1 MIYKLNFNVVKQMLR
16 KNLKKREILTCIR
29 YTKGKIQFTDSYSF
43 LELNNLK
50 HDVEFTIDVFSGRLD
65 IAGSYPNVDNIKPAT
80 SKLHKVD
87 NISIT
92 VNDGITYYVINN
104 LRYFDKGKV
113 DILFKTIGKKIT
125 DFEKVLQVH
134 SDTPML
140 VVDIDGLYIM
150 TLGVIP
156 RESDNS

>member
-1 MIYKLNFNVVKQMLR
+1 MVYKINFNVVKQMLR
-16 KNLKKREILTCIR
+16 KNLKKRKILTCVR

-50 HDVEFTIDVFSGRLD
+50 HDEEFTLDVFSGN
-65 IAGSYPNVDNIKPAT
+65 ISIKSPYPDVDRVKPDS
-80 SKLHKVD
+80 SKLIKVD
-87 NISIT
+87 NISLTI
-92 VNDGITYYVINN
+92 NDGITYYVINN
-104 LRYFDKGKV
+104 HRCFNKRNV

-134 SDTPML
+134 RDTPML
-140 VVDIDGLYIM
+140 VVDVDGLYIM

-156 RESDNS
+156 REWDNS

>member
-50 HDVEFTIDVFSGRLD
+50 HDEEFTLDVFSGNIAIAAPYPDLD
-65 IAGSYPNVDNIKPAT
+65 RFKTNAT
-80 SKLHKVD
+80 NLLKVD

-104 LRYFDKGKV
+104 NRYFRKDNI

-125 DFEKVLQVH
+125 DFENVLQVH
-134 SDTPML
+134 RDTPML
-140 VVDIDGLYIM
+140 VVDVDGLYIM
-150 TLGVIP
+150 TLGVIL
-156 RESDNS
+156 R

>member
-16 KNLKKREILTCIR
+16 KNLKKREILTCVR

-50 HDVEFTIDVFSGRLD
+50 HDDDFILDVFSGRLD
-65 IAGSYPNVDNIKPAT
+65 IAGSYPDLERFKAKAT
-80 SKLHKVD
+80 NLLKVD

-104 LRYFDKGKV
+104 QRYFRKKEV
-113 DILFKTIGKKIT
+113 DILFNTIGKKIT

-134 SDTPML
+134 QDTPML
-140 VVDIDGLYIM
+140 VIDIDGLYIM

-156 RESDNS
+156 R

>member
-16 KNLKKREILTCIR
+16 KNLKKREILTCVR

-50 HDVEFTIDVFSGRLD
+50 HDEEFTLDVFSGN
-65 IAGSYPNVDNIKPAT
+65 IAIKSPYPDLERFKAKAT
-80 SKLHKVD
+80 NLLKVN

-92 VNDGITYYVINN
+92 VNDGTTYYLINN
-104 LRYFDKGKV
+104 IHHFRKKEV
-113 DILFKTIGKKIT
+113 DILFNTIGKKIT

-134 SDTPML
+134 RDTPML
-140 VVDIDGLYIM
+140 VVDMEGLYIM

-156 RESDNS
+156 R

>member
-16 KNLKKREILTCIR
+16 KNLKKREILTCVR

-50 HDVEFTIDVFSGRLD
+50 HDEEFTLDVFSGN
-65 IAGSYPNVDNIKPAT
+65 IAIRSPYPDLERFKAKAT
-80 SKLHKVD
+80 NLLKVD

-92 VNDGITYYVINN
+92 INDGITYYLINN
-104 LRYFDKGKV
+104 IHHFRKKEV
-113 DILFKTIGKKIT
+113 DILFNTIGKKIT
-125 DFEKVLQVH
+125 DFENVLQVH
-134 SDTPML
+134 QDTPML
-140 VVDIDGLYIM
+140 VVDVDGLYIM

-156 RESDNS
+156 R

>member
-50 HDVEFTIDVFSGRLD
+50 HDEEFTLDIFSGN
-65 IAGSYPNVDNIKPAT
+65 IAITQPYPDLERFKAKAT
-80 SKLHKVD
+80 NLIKVD

-92 VNDGITYYVINN
+92 INDGITYYVINN
-104 LRYFDKGKV
+104 HRYFDKSKV

-134 SDTPML
+134 QDTPML
-140 VVDIDGLYIM
+140 VVDVDGLYIM
-150 TLGVIP
+150 TLGVKP
-156 RESDNS
+156 R

>member
-16 KNLKKREILTCIR
+16 KNLKKREILTYIR

-50 HDVEFTIDVFSGRLD
+50 HDEYFTLDVFSGRLD
-65 IAGSYPNVDNIKPAT
+65 MVGSYPDVEKIKPAP
-80 SKLHKVD
+80 SKLHKVN

-92 VNDGITYYVINN
+92 INDGTTYYVINN
-104 LRYFDKGKV
+104 RHYFEKSKV

-125 DFEKVLQVH
+125 DFENVLQVH
-134 SDTPML
+134 QDTPML
-140 VVDIDGLYIM
+140 VVDVDGLYIM
-150 TLGVIP
+150 AMGVKP
-156 RESDNS
+156 RWVT

>member
-1 MIYKLNFNVVKQMLR
+1 MIYKLNFNIVKQMLR

-50 HDVEFTIDVFSGRLD
+50 HDEEFTLDVFSGRLD
-65 IAGSYPNVDNIKPAT
+65 IAGSYPNVDKIKPAP
-80 SKLHKVD
+80 SKLHKVN

-92 VNDGITYYVINN
+92 LNDGVTYYVINDK
-104 LRYFDKGKV
+104 RYFRQREV
-113 DILFKTIGKKIT
+113 DILFKTIDKKIT
-125 DFEKVLQVH
+125 DFENVLQVH
-134 SDTPML
+134 QDTPML
-140 VVDIDGLYIM
+140 VVDVDGLYIM

-156 RESDNS
+156 HEPHNS

>member
-16 KNLKKREILTCIR
+16 KNLKKREILTCVR

-50 HDVEFTIDVFSGRLD
+50 HDEEFTLDVFSGRID
-65 IAGSYPNVDNIKPAT
+65 IAGSYPNVERIKAKAT
-80 SKLHKVD
+80 NLLKVD

-92 VNDGITYYVINN
+92 VNDGTTYYVINN
-104 LRYFDKGKV
+104 HRYFDKRKV

-125 DFEKVLQVH
+125 DFENVLQVH
-134 SDTPML
+134 QDTPML
-140 VVDIDGLYIM
+140 VIDIDGLYIM

-156 RESDNS
+156 R

>member
-50 HDVEFTIDVFSGRLD
+50 HDEEFTLDIFSGRID
-65 IAGSYPNVDNIKPAT
+65 IAGSYPDLERFKTKASN
-80 SKLHKVD
+80 LLKVD

-92 VNDGITYYVINN
+92 INEGITYYVINN
-104 LRYFDKGKV
+104 IRYFRKKEV
-113 DILFKTIGKKIT
+113 DILFNTIGKKIT

-134 SDTPML
+134 QDTPML
-140 VVDIDGLYIM
+140 VVDVEGLYIM

-156 RESDNS
+156 R

>member
-1 MIYKLNFNVVKQMLR
+1 MIYKLNFNIVKQMLR

-43 LELNNLK
+43 VELNNLG
-50 HDVEFTIDVFSGRLD
+50 HDEDFTLDVFSGRLD
-65 IAGSYPNVDNIKPAT
+65 MPGSYPNVDRIKPAP
-80 SKLHKVD
+80 SKLHKVN

-92 VNDGITYYVINN
+92 VNDDITYYVINN
-104 LRYFDKGKV
+104 HRYFEKRKV

-125 DFEKVLQVH
+125 DFESVLQVH
-134 SDTPML
+134 QDTPML
-140 VVDIDGLYIM
+140 VVDVDGLYIM

-156 RESDNS
+156 HESNNS

>member
-50 HDVEFTIDVFSGRLD
+50 HDEEFTLDIFSGN
-65 IAGSYPNVDNIKPAT
+65 IAIKSPYPDLERFKTKASN
-80 SKLHKVD
+80 LLKVD
-87 NISIT
+87 NISLTI
-92 VNDGITYYVINN
+92 NDGITYYLINN
-104 LRYFDKGKV
+104 IHHFRKKEV
-113 DILFKTIGKKIT
+113 DLLFKTIGKQIT
-125 DFEKVLQVH
+125 DFENVLQVH
-134 SDTPML
+134 QDTPML
-140 VVDIDGLYIM
+140 VIDIDGLYIM

-156 RESDNS
+156 R

>member
-43 LELNNLK
+43 LELNNLG
-50 HDVEFTIDVFSGRLD
+50 HDDDFILDVFSGRLD
-65 IAGSYPNVDNIKPAT
+65 MTGSYPDVERIKPT
-80 SKLHKVD
+80 SSKLHKVD

-92 VNDGITYYVINN
+92 INDGTTYYVINN
-104 LRYFDKGKV
+104 HRYFEKSKV

-125 DFEKVLQVH
+125 DFENVLQLH
-134 SDTPML
+134 QDTPML
-140 VVDIDGLYIM
+140 VVDVEGLYIM

-156 RESDNS
+156 HEWDNS

>member
-16 KNLKKREILTCIR
+16 KNLKKREILTCVR

-50 HDVEFTIDVFSGRLD
+50 HDEEFTLDVFSGRID
-65 IAGSYPNVDNIKPAT
+65 IAESYPNVEKIKPAP
-80 SKLHKVD
+80 SKLHKVN

-92 VNDGITYYVINN
+92 INDGITYYVINN
-104 LRYFDKGKV
+104 HRYFEKSKV

-125 DFEKVLQVH
+125 DFENVLQVH
-134 SDTPML
+134 EDTPML
-140 VVDIDGLYIM
+140 VVDVDGLYIIS
-150 TLGVIP
+150 LGVIP
-156 RESDNS
+156 R

>member
-16 KNLKKREILTCIR
+16 KNLKKREILTCVR

-43 LELNNLK
+43 LELNNLR
-50 HDVEFTIDVFSGRLD
+50 HDEEFTLDVFSGN
-65 IAGSYPNVDNIKPAT
+65 IAIKSPYPDLERFKANAT
-80 SKLHKVD
+80 NLIKVD

-104 LRYFDKGKV
+104 SRYFDKSKV

-125 DFEKVLQVH
+125 DFENVLQVH
-134 SDTPML
+134 QDTPML
-140 VVDIDGLYIM
+140 VIDIDGLYIM

-156 RESDNS
+156 RWVG

>member
-50 HDVEFTIDVFSGRLD
+50 HDEEFTLDVFSGRID
-65 IAGSYPNVDNIKPAT
+65 IVESYPDVERIKAKAT
-80 SKLHKVD
+80 NLLKVN

-92 VNDGITYYVINN
+92 VNDGTTYYVINN
-104 LRYFDKGKV
+104 HRYFRKKEV

-125 DFEKVLQVH
+125 DFENVLQVH
-134 SDTPML
+134 QDTPML
-140 VVDIDGLYIM
+140 VVDVEGLYIM

-156 RESDNS
+156 HEWDNS

>member
-16 KNLKKREILTCIR
+16 KNLKKREILTCVR

-50 HDVEFTIDVFSGRLD
+50 HDEEFTLDIFSGN
-65 IAGSYPNVDNIKPAT
+65 IAIKSPYPNVEKIKPDS
-80 SKLHKVD
+80 SKLHKVN

-104 LRYFDKGKV
+104 HRYFDKNKV
-113 DILFKTIGKKIT
+113 DILFKTIGKEIT
-125 DFEKVLQVH
+125 DFHNVLQVH
-134 SDTPML
+134 QIHRCWLLISMVIYNDIGSDT
-140 VVDIDGLYIM
+140 
-150 TLGVIP
+150 
-156 RESDNS
+156 

>member
-16 KNLKKREILTCIR
+16 KNLKKRKILTCVR

-50 HDVEFTIDVFSGRLD
+50 HDAEFTLDVFSGRID
-65 IAGSYPNVDNIKPAT
+65 IVGSYPDLERFKTNAT
-80 SKLHKVD
+80 NLLKVD

-104 LRYFDKGKV
+104 SRYFDKSKV

-125 DFEKVLQVH
+125 DFENVLQVH
-134 SDTPML
+134 QDTPML
-140 VVDIDGLYIM
+140 VVDVDGLYIM

-156 RESDNS
+156 RWCKY